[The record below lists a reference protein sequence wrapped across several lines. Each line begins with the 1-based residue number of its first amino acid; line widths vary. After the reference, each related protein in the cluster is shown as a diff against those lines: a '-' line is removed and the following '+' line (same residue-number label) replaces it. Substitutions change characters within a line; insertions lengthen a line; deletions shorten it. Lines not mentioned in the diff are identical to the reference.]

1 MVAVGVMQVPVDQV
15 VDVIAVG
22 HRLMPAARAVHV
34 VGRVRA
40 AAVVGRA
47 AVRVDVGHLDA
58 MLLDHVAL
66 FGMVEVPIV
75 QVVDVILVLNGD
87 VAAVWTMLVA
97 TVVVMIMKV
106 RHKRLIRL
114 ESDRSRGDHP

>member
-1 MVAVGVMQVPVDQV
+1 MVAVGVMQVPVDQI
-15 VDVIAVG
+15 VDVVAVG
-22 HRLMPAARAVHV
+22 HLLMPAAGAVHV

-58 MLLDHVAL
+58 MLLDHVPFL
-66 FGMVEVPIV
+66 GMVEVSVV
-75 QVVDVILVLNGD
+75 QVVDVIVVLNGD
-87 VAAVWTMLVA
+87 VAAVRTVLVA
-97 TVVVMIMKV
+97 VVVMMIMKV

-114 ESDRSRGDHP
+114 E